1 MPDQQMSRIDRI
13 SCLLLCVFLFGYGM
27 HGAILGR
34 FYLPL
39 RSGQFAIICGLQV
52 FLPLLA
58 CWFVALAIMIR
69 SDLLSYFSAR
79 LKTIVELFFLLLG
92 LLLWVLS
99 YQFARGQCPWW

>member
-1 MPDQQMSRIDRI
+1 MSDREMSRIDRI
-13 SCLLLCVFLFGYGM
+13 ICLVLCIFMFGYGM

-34 FYLPL
+34 FYLPV
-39 RSGQFAIICGLQV
+39 RSGEFAIIYGLPV
-52 FLPLLA
+52 FFPLLS
-58 CWFVALAIMIR
+58 CWFVALAMMIR

-79 LKTIVELFFLLLG
+79 LKTIVELAFLLLG